1 MAKLNREDFISA
13 LKEMSILEIKELV
26 DAMKEEFGVDPSA
39 VAVAAGPVAGAAVE
53 EGPSKVNVV
62 LTAAGPNK
70 IAVIKIVRDITGLG
84 LKEAKD
90 IADNG
95 GNVKEGVD
103 KAEAEQ
109 LKAQFEEA
117 GATVELKQSVYL
129 EILRSLM
136 TSFLL

>member
-1 MAKLNREDFISA
+1 MAKLNKEDFISA

-39 VAVAAGPVAGAAVE
+39 VAVAAGPVAGAAAAE

-103 KAEAEQ
+103 KAEADQ

-117 GATVELKQSVYL
+117 GATVELV
-129 EILRSLM
+129 
-136 TSFLL
+136 